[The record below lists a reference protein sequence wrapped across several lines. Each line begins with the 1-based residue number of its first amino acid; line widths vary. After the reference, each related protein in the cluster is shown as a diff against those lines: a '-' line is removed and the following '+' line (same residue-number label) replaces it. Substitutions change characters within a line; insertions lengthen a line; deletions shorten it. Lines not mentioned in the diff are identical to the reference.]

1 MQAWPLPAAV
11 IVPSRWM
18 LPDMVRL
25 FTQLMNIVVLDRVAE
40 DYERDG
46 GAEGTMTRSWWW
58 SYCGLILLFTI
69 TSVAKMGKGRP

>member
-18 LPDMVRL
+18 LPDMVVVY
-25 FTQLMNIVVLDRVAE
+25 TAGVLDRVAE